1 MSTPMNI
8 DYMRIKNLLDE
19 ITDPAYQFSDELVE
33 VTVDNI
39 HHLTQSLFELL
50 ADFTLDSESEN
61 IEGWIRGTVDMLYD
75 RMVANIRDTEDD
87 DIDVM
92 VNLLATYI
100 DDGLVTVPH
109 DRINDTPRDIADDP
123 VVDDAPE
130 MVMTSRDILER
141 LLESLESYA
150 SDRDENMKILR
161 IQTDRAEKAREI
173 LRANGT
179 TISGNRATGIYARYI
194 NAILRFESLID
205 DMTVVQYTSHVP
217 IHAMRQMIHI
227 INNMVYQALTMNR
240 KSTTTNIFHE
250 SHSEQRRKQL
260 YGRNTIISDM
270 LRRQLELPTDDE
282 SLKSLFV
289 SEKIDDPPT
298 TKLRSDIESLLNDVR
313 NLGH

>member
-1 MSTPMNI
+1 MITPMNI

-100 DDGLVTVPH
+100 DDGLVTVPCG
-109 DRINDTPRDIADDP
+109 RINDTPRDIADDP

-130 MVMTSRDILER
+130 MIMTSRDILER

-150 SDRDENMKILR
+150 SESSENMKIWR

-205 DMTVVQYTSHVP
+205 DMTVIQYTSHVP
-217 IHAMRQMIHI
+217 IHTMRQMIHI